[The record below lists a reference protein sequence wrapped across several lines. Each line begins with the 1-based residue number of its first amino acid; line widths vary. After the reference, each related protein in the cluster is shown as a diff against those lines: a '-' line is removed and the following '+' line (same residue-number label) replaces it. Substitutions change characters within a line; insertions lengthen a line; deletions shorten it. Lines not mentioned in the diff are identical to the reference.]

1 MTPFEETLYRI
12 SLNLN
17 SRLTND
23 YKKINIQG
31 CNKPNNVQLVFTI
44 FDYKNNYSMEFCS
57 IKNFR
62 QYRADGDTTIE
73 TDNINKYS
81 KMFESTLSKYVLA

>member
-17 SRLTND
+17 TRLSEN
-23 YKKINIQG
+23 YKKINVQG
-31 CNKPNNVQLVFTI
+31 CNKPNNVQIVFTI
-44 FDYKNNYSMEFCS
+44 FDNKSNYTMEFCT

-62 QYRADGDTTIE
+62 QYRADGDANIE

-81 KMFESTLSKYVLA
+81 KMFESTLSEYILA